1 MARRKANTTKYEII
15 RLATHLFLEK
25 GYSVTSPKMISQELD
40 ISTGNITYYFPTKDH
55 LLAVLVEML
64 CDFQWKMM
72 EEEAQ
77 EGLSSIMALCL
88 ELAAMVAIC
97 EEDVIARD
105 FYISTYSSPMCLDI
119 IRKNDAKR
127 AKKIFREHRP
137 LWTDTQFEEAE
148 ILVSGIEYA
157 TLMTEGVSVPTE
169 TRITGALNNILG
181 IYNVPAQTRQA
192 KIDRVL
198 AMDYR
203 QIGRS
208 VLKGFRKFVDEAN
221 EQAFLALRNP

>member
-1 MARRKANTTKYEII
+1 MARRKANATKYEII

-25 GYSVTSPKMISQELD
+25 GYSVTSPKMISQALD

-88 ELAAMVAIC
+88 ELVVMVSIC
-97 EEDVIARD
+97 EEDAIAKD
-105 FYISTYSSPMCLDI
+105 FYIAAYSSPMGLEI
-119 IRKNDAKR
+119 IRKNDAAR

-137 LWTDTQFEEAE
+137 LWTDVHFEEAE

-157 TLMTEGVSVPTE
+157 TLMTDGVSVPTDM
-169 TRITGALNNILG
+169 RITGALNNILG
-181 IYNVPAQTRQA
+181 IYNVPAETRKM

-203 QIGRS
+203 QIGRR
-208 VLKGFRKFVDEAN
+208 VLKEFRKFVDEEN
-221 EQAFLALRNP
+221 EQAFIELRKR